1 MSDQCRPH
9 HMKEGWL
16 RSTPASRRHRSHRRP
31 INHCTEHGRMQTEE
45 QREQE
50 GGLRHHPASG
60 AGSTRNPSRSLEL
73 VRTTELPGGAAAPP
87 HAMRSKAMCY

>member
-16 RSTPASRRHRSHRRP
+16 RSTPASHRHRSHRRP

-60 AGSTRNPSRSLEL
+60 AGSTRNRSPEL
-73 VRTTELPGGAAAPP
+73 ARTDQRAARRSGGSAACAV
-87 HAMRSKAMCY
+87 S